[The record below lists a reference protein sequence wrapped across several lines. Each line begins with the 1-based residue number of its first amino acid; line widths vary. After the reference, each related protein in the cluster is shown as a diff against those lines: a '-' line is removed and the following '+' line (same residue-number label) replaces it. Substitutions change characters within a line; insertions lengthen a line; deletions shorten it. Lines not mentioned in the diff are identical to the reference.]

1 MKSPSTA
8 SSEPS
13 PKSSEAEELK
23 RLARFVLVGG
33 FNTACMYALFVALVA
48 LGVHHTLA
56 LTADYA
62 GGLLLGYALNRGWT
76 FADRDG
82 VPGSRTRYFAVY
94 LMIYGVNAG
103 LLELGVRGFELAP
116 AIAQLPALAI
126 ATGTSYVLQRMWV
139 FRPHDHPL
147 E

>member
-1 MKSPSTA
+1 MKSPSTT
-8 SSEPS
+8 SSAPS
-13 PKSSEAEELK
+13 PKRFDVEEWR

-33 FNTACMYALFVALVA
+33 FNTACMYALFVGLVA
-48 LGVHHTLA
+48 LGMHHTLA

-94 LMIYGVNAG
+94 LAIYAVNAG
-103 LLELGVRGFELAP
+103 LLELGVTGLELVP
-116 AIAQLPALAI
+116 AVAQLPALAI
-126 ATGTSYVLQRMWV
+126 ATALSYILQRTWV
-139 FRPHDHPL
+139 FRPH
-147 E
+147 

>member
-1 MKSPSTA
+1 
-8 SSEPS
+8 
-13 PKSSEAEELK
+13 
-23 RLARFVLVGG
+23 
-33 FNTACMYALFVALVA
+33 MYALFVALVA

-94 LMIYGVNAG
+94 LMIYGV
-103 LLELGVRGFELAP
+103 ELAP

-139 FRPHDHPL
+139 FRPH
-147 E
+147 